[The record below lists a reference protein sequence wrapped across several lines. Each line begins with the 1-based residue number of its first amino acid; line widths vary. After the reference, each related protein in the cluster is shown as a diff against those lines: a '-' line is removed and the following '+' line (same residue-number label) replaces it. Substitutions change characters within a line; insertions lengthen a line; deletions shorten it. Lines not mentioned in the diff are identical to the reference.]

1 MEGGNG
7 EDLFS
12 TKAKVE
18 KKNENLCTSYS
29 CGGAPFSFTK
39 YTLPFLYTIY
49 TVFD

>member
-18 KKNENLCTSYS
+18 KKKNENLCTSYS
-29 CGGAPFSFTK
+29 YGGAPFSFTK
-39 YTLPFLYTIY
+39 
-49 TVFD
+49 